1 MDEYGTCSEESVNNY
16 KIDLLGGEHAVLLI
30 HGLTGSPFELKPLAR
45 KLNNSGF
52 TVKGPCLAG
61 HGQTLEELTATT
73 WHDWYGTVRDTF
85 KELQKS
91 HKTVSV
97 SGLCMG
103 ALLALHLAY
112 EEGDEVSSI
121 ATLSTTLFY
130 DGWSLPWYKFI
141 LPLFYLPP
149 LKYFASY
156 EERPPYGVKNERMR
170 KQIEIAL
177 KENSIAYAHFPSQS
191 MHELFKLIKIV
202 KKNLHK
208 VNVPTLILHALED
221 DVASI
226 KNANYIEKNIGTHL
240 VRKVLLD
247 DTYHMLP
254 LDNQKD
260 RVAEETI
267 SFFKQNIHANGY
279 Y

>member
-1 MDEYGTCSEESVNNY
+1 MESVKANKKRLVANEQSYFVSLRSYTFIKHVDRLDNGNNHTA
-16 KIDLLGGEHAVLLI
+16 KTNAGKERIVCEM
-30 HGLTGSPFELKPLAR
+30 
-45 KLNNSGF
+45 NS
-52 TVKGPCLAG
+52 A
-61 HGQTLEELTATT
+61 
-73 WHDWYGTVRDTF
+73 
-85 KELQKS
+85 
-91 HKTVSV
+91 
-97 SGLCMG
+97 
-103 ALLALHLAY
+103 
-112 EEGDEVSSI
+112 
-121 ATLSTTLFY
+121 
-130 DGWSLPWYKFI
+130 
-141 LPLFYLPP
+141 
-149 LKYFASY
+149 
-156 EERPPYGVKNERMR
+156 
-170 KQIEIAL
+170 
-177 KENSIAYAHFPSQS
+177 AYASFPSQS

-267 SFFKQNIHANGY
+267 SFFKQNIHANRY

>member
-1 MDEYGTCSEESVNNY
+1 MNHHNNR
-16 KIDLLGGEHAVLLI
+16 IDLAGGDHAVLLI
-30 HGLTGSPFELKPLAR
+30 HGLTGSPFELKPLAK
-45 KLNNSGF
+45 KLNKSGF

-61 HGQTLEELTATT
+61 HGQTLKQLTSMT
-73 WHDWYGTVRDTF
+73 WHDWYGTVRDEFREMKT
-85 KELQKS
+85 
-91 HKTVSV
+91 HYKTVSV

-103 ALLALHLAY
+103 ALLALYLAY
-112 EEGDEVSSI
+112 EEGDAVSSI

-141 LPLFYLPP
+141 LPVFYLPP

-170 KQIEIAL
+170 RQIEIAL
-177 KENSIAYAHFPSQS
+177 KANSSIAYASFPSQS
-191 MHELFKLIKIV
+191 MHELFKLIKCV

-240 VRKVLLD
+240 VRKILLD
-247 DTYHMLP
+247 DTYHMLT
-254 LDNQKD
+254 LDNQKE

-267 SFFKQNIHANGY
+267 RFFKENINVNGNF
-279 Y
+279 